1 MNTRVDFYEKS
12 RYIIILEE
20 KDYAFENIW
29 EHGTMNQMIQPVDY
43 KLAYYGRDVLK
54 TRAKEVEKIDQS
66 VIDLIDAMFQVMHRE
81 RGIGLAAPQI
91 ALSTRIIVVDLGVY
105 KGPALALI
113 NPVIE
118 QLSENLVPYEEGCL
132 SVPGIMKEIIRPEL
146 ALVKGVTPE
155 GKQVRIEANG
165 LLSRVLQHE
174 IDHLNGILF
183 IDRIEEHI
191 RKELTPEL
199 KKIKKLNRK

>member
-1 MNTRVDFYEKS
+1 
-12 RYIIILEE
+12 LEE
-20 KDYAFENIW
+20 DSAFEYVL

-43 KLAYYGRDVLK
+43 KLAYFGHEVLK
-54 TRAKEVEKIDQS
+54 KRAKEVEKIDQD

-91 ALSTRIIVVDLGVY
+91 ALSKRIIVVDLGVY

-118 QLSENLVPYEEGCL
+118 QHSDNLVPYEEGCL
-132 SVPGIMKEIIRPEL
+132 SVPGIMKEIIRPDL

-155 GKQVRIEANG
+155 GKEVRIEANG

-183 IDRIEEHI
+183 KSLATEI
-191 RKELTPEL
+191 LTPEQL
-199 KKIKKLNRK
+199 EEMRNQNEDDIDEEAGE